1 MHICGLSCYVLMH
14 EYVVQ
19 YWIQGKMNFLESL
32 SIMVKTI
39 KFSLFLNILY
49 IIPPCSH
56 SSFYYLIVT
65 LCLLINSSSS
75 LSAASF
81 ENPFCSQILWVPPFF
96 WFCTSEIMQYV
107 IILGLFHGWSSVS
120 ILLAQMMGF
129 HSYLWLNA
137 ILLYKYAPVFV
148 H

>member
-39 KFSLFLNILY
+39 KFSFIFKYIVHYSSLQPFFFLLSYCNFVLINKLFLIPLRSLIWEPILFTN
-49 IIPPCSH
+49 SV
-56 SSFYYLIVT
+56 SST
-65 LCLLINSSSS
+65 
-75 LSAASF
+75 
-81 ENPFCSQILWVPPFF
+81 FF

-120 ILLAQMMGF
+120 TILAQMMGF

-137 ILLYKYAPVFV
+137 ILLYKHAPVFV